1 MVRLVMETKPTYNH
15 AYTLGFAVPES
26 NYEDWEDCLRHEKA
40 KVIHSLLRRVADL
53 VSNDQEFMEALDGF
67 DTFEE

>member
-1 MVRLVMETKPTYNH
+1 VTYNH
-15 AYTLGFAVPES
+15 AYTIGFAVPES

-40 KVIHSLLRRVADL
+40 KVINAMIKRIWLLMD
-53 VSNDQEFMEALDGF
+53 NDQEFMEALEGF

>member
-1 MVRLVMETKPTYNH
+1 METRPTYNH

-26 NYEDWEDCLRHEKA
+26 EYEDWEDCLRHEKA
-40 KVIHSLLRRVADL
+40 KVISALTKRLWLLMD
-53 VSNDQEFMEALDGF
+53 NDQEFMEVLDGF

>member
-1 MVRLVMETKPTYNH
+1 MTYNH

-26 NYEDWEDCLRHEKA
+26 EYEDWEDCLRYEKA
-40 KVIHSLLRRVADL
+40 KVIHSLLRRVAEL
-53 VSNDQEFMEALDGF
+53 VNNDQEFMEALDGF

>member
-1 MVRLVMETKPTYNH
+1 MTYNH
-15 AYTLGFAVPES
+15 AYTIGFAVPES

-40 KVIHSLLRRVADL
+40 KVISAMIKRIWL
-53 VSNDQEFMEALDGF
+53 VMDNDQEFMEALDGF